1 MASSN
6 SDPPP
11 PMSQQR
17 QLATAAASNT
27 YTDVVKNSARTGL
40 VGAVVGA
47 AVGSARRLPVAPT
60 AANMCF
66 MWGAVSFAFFAARK
80 EIAAHLATLD
90 ANQPRKPVVLNRH
103 HLLAS
108 TAAGLATGAVTTTLV
123 HGPRAAAI
131 PASLIAGLLAGTGQ
145 LVVTWGRHARQDA
158 LLWRAKQQGLVV
170 TDEGVRAPDV
180 PESRAP
186 GLWESVSAQVHDV
199 LVHTTWLP
207 VRALS
212 DEAYLESLRDQ
223 LAAQDASI
231 AKYDRVLKRLQ
242 ARMQE
247 LHANGEAV
255 ETSVPA
261 DQ

>member
-1 MASSN
+1 MSSSN

-11 PMSQQR
+11 AMSQQR
-17 QLATAAASNT
+17 QLATTAASNT

-80 EIAAHLATLD
+80 EIAAHFATLD

-108 TAAGLATGAVTTTLV
+108 TAAGLATGAVTTALV
-123 HGPRAAAI
+123 HGPRTAI

-180 PESRAP
+180 PEPRAP

-223 LAAQDASI
+223 LAAQDESI

-247 LHANGEAV
+247 LHANGEAD
-255 ETSVPA
+255 ESSVPA